1 MLWNRILCWIEGHTL
16 NGWMLHHD
24 PYTGQDYVYC
34 VRCKA
39 YVPMH
44 KFD

>member
-1 MLWNRILCWIEGHTL
+1 MWNRFMCWINEHKL
-16 NGWMLHHD
+16 NPWIASYD

-44 KFD
+44 NLD